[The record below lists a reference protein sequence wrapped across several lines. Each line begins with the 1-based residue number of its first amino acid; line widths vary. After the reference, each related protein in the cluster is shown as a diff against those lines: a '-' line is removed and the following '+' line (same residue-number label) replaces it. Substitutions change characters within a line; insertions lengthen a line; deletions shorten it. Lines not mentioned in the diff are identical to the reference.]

1 MTLEDGRKA
10 RLRTLAVM
18 SHRLGDFPTVE
29 MIDERGLP
37 YTQYYGSDDIR
48 AKVPNKDSRARW
60 QIVEGLRKRV
70 PSTDEIQVV
79 AQEAPPKAPPDV
91 PDSMTWRGLRVEGS
105 SWLE

>member
-1 MTLEDGRKA
+1 
-10 RLRTLAVM
+10 M

-29 MIDERGLP
+29 MIDERGRP

-48 AKVPNKDSRARW
+48 AKVPNEDSRARW

-79 AQEAPPKAPPDV
+79 AQEMPPNVPPDV
-91 PDSMTWRGLRVEGS
+91 THSMGWRGLRVECSRLLDEPNARPRG
-105 SWLE
+105 